1 MSSHLHAAPIRV
13 PFFSRGTWVLVA
25 LMAVGFC
32 FAVVRFTKGI
42 GSVTNLDDQWPWG
55 IWIAIDIACGVALA
69 AGGFTTAALAHIFH
83 REKFEPIVRP
93 ALITA
98 MLGYTVVVI
107 GLLAD
112 LGRYYNVWHPMM
124 PSMWSGHSV
133 LFEVG
138 ICVMFYLTVLYIEFL
153 PMVTERFRGCV
164 ALPGALRP
172 LNGFVEGL
180 LRLFDRT
187 LGRIM
192 SVFIIAGVVLSCM
205 HQSSLGALMVIA
217 PYKMHPLWWT
227 QVLPLLF
234 LLSAFCV
241 GPCMVIFESILASR
255 AFGRRPEMEVLGPL
269 SKILPVLLFFFISTK
284 AMDLAVRGQLYRLA
298 DGSWQSVVFLVEMGV
313 GFVLP
318 FLMFFS
324 SRVRRSPRLLF
335 TAASLVIGGVVM
347 NRIDVFLVAF
357 RPVYAE
363 KHYFPAVG
371 ELAITTGLIAF
382 LIFAYRFVVLNF
394 PVMHV
399 EGAAS
404 RQGKEAHHA

>member
-1 MSSHLHAAPIRV
+1 MSSHAHAAPVRMR
-13 PFFSRGTWVLVA
+13 FFTRGTWVLVA
-25 LMAVGFC
+25 LMALGLVFGLLRF
-32 FAVVRFTKGI
+32 VRGI
-42 GSVTNLDDQWPWG
+42 GAIANLDNQWPWG

-69 AGGFTTAALAHIFH
+69 AGGFTSAALAHVFH
-83 REKFEPIVRP
+83 RDKFEPIVRP

-112 LGRYYNVWHPMM
+112 LGRYYNVWHPVV
-124 PSMWSGHSV
+124 PFMWSGHSV

-153 PMVTERFRGCV
+153 PMVSERFRGRV

-172 LNGFVEGL
+172 LNGLCEGL

-187 LGRIM
+187 LGRVM

-217 PYKMHPLWWT
+217 SYKMHPLWWSP
-227 QVLPLLF
+227 VLPLLF

-241 GPCMVIFESILASR
+241 GPSMVIFESMLASR
-255 AFGRRPEMEVLGPL
+255 AFGRRPEMEVLAPL
-269 SKILPVLLFFFISTK
+269 SKIIPVLLFFFISTK
-284 AMDLAVRGQLYRLA
+284 AMDLAVRGQLHRLA
-298 DGSWQSVVFLVEMGV
+298 DGSWQSIVFMFEMGV

-335 TAASLVIGGVVM
+335 TAATLVIFGVVM
-347 NRIDVFLVAF
+347 NRIDVFLVAY
-357 RPVYAE
+357 RPVYMGR
-363 KHYFPAVG
+363 HYFPAFG
-371 ELAITTGLIAF
+371 ELAVTTGLVAF
-382 LIFAYRFVVLNF
+382 LIFAYRFIVLNF
-394 PVMHV
+394 PVMHA

-404 RQGKEAHHA
+404 PDGREAPHA